1 MKFMLEKLLAVGVNL
16 AVVVFVPA
24 AHSQSPEVPAP
35 NEEAAAADAADA
47 GEVSAGEDESYVPF
61 FADEKSGSG
70 AAPESDLAPS
80 AEQPEV
86 KPEAASLDVIAVDP
100 LRAEAPPDLPE
111 QQSAQV
117 LDTIEVTAS
126 FRSQDIQDVV
136 GGAHV
141 FSGRALDNAGTT
153 GIEDYL
159 REVPSVSVQKSGSGT
174 AKISMRGISNINT
187 SDLGYAAGSPT
198 TGVYLNDVAIQ
209 GSGVFPDL
217 NIYDLSRIEVL
228 KGPQGTLYG
237 EGSMG
242 GAIKL
247 ITRQPNPNLWEVRGA
262 VMGSNTSMGDDSYDG
277 RIAVNVPLVKETLG
291 ARVVAT
297 HRKNGG
303 FVDYVNQDRPDA
315 NEEKA
320 TSLRGTVLF
329 KPFESIEA
337 EYMYL
342 KDDTHLYQFPVVDPG
357 REEELINSREEDQYS
372 ITDFSIHALTLR
384 WNLDFGTL
392 TSVSAVYDTFRDLK
406 RRTPV
411 LQGVLQT
418 QFDELGLTA
427 PEIFSNASTRVVTQ
441 LDSVSQELRLVS
453 FGGERINWIAGAFY
467 RDRNQTYD
475 QEKRE
480 DSVPEDPTGLFSGL
494 LGGFNPLQGRQEKGF
509 GDEAFEQ
516 YSAYGEVTWAAIP
529 GTLEIT
535 GGLRGFS
542 EDVSFFIDT
551 DFYGVEAFL
560 IGTNPGNLDPET
572 RTAHIY
578 FEQSLKTRG
587 VLPKLSVGWH
597 LNEDHLAYASVA
609 RGFRSGTANIYAA
622 LESGPPIVKP
632 DYVWNKE
639 IGLKSTWLGGRLITN
654 VSGYHIDWEDI
665 QGTVLGTARL
675 GIVPTDFA
683 HLDNAGDAVVVGA
696 EASITWLPLDD
707 LVLALNAGYN
717 DAEVTRAREG
727 TGVSEGSGVP
737 NTPRLTWSST
747 ASYNFELGWN
757 LLADMSATYSYVDGQ
772 LMVFES
778 TEYDSI
784 SIPDFDVIK
793 ANIGIRRDQWKLQLL
808 GDNLA
813 DKRVITA
820 ISAPT
825 PQYTVLTPR
834 TIGLRLSYDF

>member
-1 MKFMLEKLLAVGVNL
+1 MNYIPKPLAGIALHLALLSFSAAGL
-16 AVVVFVPA
+16 AQDDGA
-24 AHSQSPEVPAP
+24 ASAEPQAQAEAETASPVSD
-35 NEEAAAADAADA
+35 AD
-47 GEVSAGEDESYVPF
+47 EPF
-61 FADEKSGSG
+61 FKEEPTALEEI
-70 AAPESDLAPS
+70 PVE
-80 AEQPEV
+80 
-86 KPEAASLDVIAVDP
+86 P
-100 LRAEAPPDLPE
+100 LRADAPPDLPAPE
-111 QQSAQV
+111 QTQV
-117 LDTIEVTAS
+117 LESITVTAA
-126 FRSQDIQDVV
+126 FRAQDAQDVV
-136 GGAHV
+136 GGTHA

-153 GIEDYL
+153 GIQDYL
-159 REVPSVSVQKSGSGT
+159 REVPSVSIQKSGSGT
-174 AKISMRGISNINT
+174 SKISMRGISNINT
-187 SDLGYAAGSPT
+187 SDLGYGAGSPT

-247 ITRQPNPNLWEVRGA
+247 VTRQPDPNLWEVRGA

-277 RIAVNVPLVKETLG
+277 RVAVNVPLVDEHLG
-291 ARVVAT
+291 ARLVAT
-297 HRKNGG
+297 HRKTGG
-303 FVDYVNQDRPDA
+303 YVDYVNLDRPDA

-329 KPFESIEA
+329 KPWESLEA

-357 REEELINSREEDQYS
+357 REEDLVNTREEDQFS

-384 WNLDFGTL
+384 WNLDFATL
-392 TSVSAVYDTFRDLK
+392 TSVSALYDTFRDLQ

-411 LQGVLQT
+411 LQGILQT
-418 QFDELGLTA
+418 QFDDLGLTA
-427 PEIFSNASTRVVTQ
+427 PEIFSKASTRVVTQ
-441 LDSVSQELRLVS
+441 LDSFSQELRLVS
-453 FGGERINWIAGAFY
+453 FGDDRISWIAGAFY
-467 RDRNQTYD
+467 RDRNQTFD

-480 DSVPEDPTGLFSGL
+480 DSIPEVQLGLIGEALGGL
-494 LGGFNPLQGRQEKGF
+494 LGGLNPLQGRQEQGF

-516 YSAYGEVTWAAIP
+516 YSAYGEITWAAIP
-529 GTLEIT
+529 GTLDIT

-551 DFYGVEAFL
+551 SFYGVEAVL
-560 IGTNPGNLDPET
+560 IGSNPQNIDPET
-572 RTAHIY
+572 GTARLY
-578 FEQSLKTRG
+578 FEQSVKTKG
-587 VLPKLSVGWH
+587 LLPKLALGWH

-622 LESGPPIVKP
+622 LESGPPIVQP

-639 IGLKSTWLGGRLITN
+639 IGLKSTWLGGRLVTN
-654 VSGYHIDWEDI
+654 LAGYHIDWKDI
-665 QGTVLGTARL
+665 QGTVLGEARL

-683 HLDNAGDAVVVGA
+683 HLDNAGDAVVMGA
-696 EASITWLPLDD
+696 DASVTWLPVDD
-707 LVLALNAGYN
+707 LVLSLNAGYN

-737 NTPRLTWSST
+737 NTPRLTWSGS
-747 ASYNFELGWN
+747 AAYNFELGWN
-757 LLADMSATYSYVDGQ
+757 LVADMSATYSYVDGQ

-784 SIPDFDVIK
+784 AIPDFDVIK
-793 ANIGIRRDQWKLQLL
+793 ANFGIRREQWKLQVL

>member
-1 MKFMLEKLLAVGVNL
+1 MVFTPKRLAGL
-16 AVVVFVPA
+16 ALHLALASFASFAQDEPA
-24 AHSQSPEVPAP
+24 AAPEAQQSAAPDRDEPAAESAEP
-35 NEEAAAADAADA
+35 FFKEAPLTAEEAAASPAL
-47 GEVSAGEDESYVPF
+47 GT
-61 FADEKSGSG
+61 
-70 AAPESDLAPS
+70 
-80 AEQPEV
+80 
-86 KPEAASLDVIAVDP
+86 IAVEP
-100 LRAEAPPDLPE
+100 LRGEAVPDLQEPE
-111 QQSAQV
+111 TAQV
-117 LDTIEVTAS
+117 LESITVTAA
-126 FRSQDIQDVV
+126 FRAQDAQDVV
-136 GGAHV
+136 GGTHA

-153 GIEDYL
+153 GIQDYL
-159 REVPSVSVQKSGSGT
+159 REVPSVSIQKGGNGT

-187 SDLGYAAGSPT
+187 SDLGYAGGSPT

-247 ITRQPNPNLWEVRGA
+247 VTRQPDPNLWEVRGA
-262 VMGSNTSMGDDSYDG
+262 VMGSNTAMGDDSYDG
-277 RIAVNVPLVKETLG
+277 RIAVNVPLVDEHLG
-291 ARVVAT
+291 ARLVAT
-297 HRKNGG
+297 HRKTGG
-303 FVDYVNQDRPDA
+303 FVDYVNLERPDA

-320 TSLRGTVLF
+320 TSLRGTLLF
-329 KPFESIEA
+329 KPWDALEA

-342 KDDTHLYQFPVVDPG
+342 EDQSHLYQFPVVDPG
-357 REEELINSREEDQYS
+357 MEDELINTREEDQYS
-372 ITDFSIHALTLR
+372 ITDFSVHALTLR
-384 WNLDFGTL
+384 WNLDFATL
-392 TSVSAVYDTFRDLK
+392 TSVSAVYDTRRDSS

-427 PEIFSNASTRVVTQ
+427 PDIFSNASTHVETQ
-441 LDSVSQELRLVS
+441 LDSFSQELRLVS
-453 FGGERINWIAGAFY
+453 FGGERINWIAGLFY
-467 RDRNQTYD
+467 RDRNQTFE
-475 QEKRE
+475 QQKFEN
-480 DSVPEDPTGLFSGL
+480 SVPEDPSGLFGGL
-494 LGGFNPLQGRQEKGF
+494 LGGFNPLQGKQEDGF
-509 GDEAFEQ
+509 GDEAFTQ

-535 GGLRGFS
+535 GGLRGFT
-542 EDVSFFIDT
+542 EEVSFFIDT
-551 DFYGVEAFL
+551 RFYGVEAFL
-560 IGTNPGNLDPET
+560 IGTNPDNLDPET
-572 RTAHIY
+572 RTARIY
-578 FEQSLKTRG
+578 FEQSVKTDG
-587 VLPKLSVGWH
+587 ILPKLSIGWH
-597 LNEDHLAYASVA
+597 LNENHLAYASVA

-622 LESGPPIVKP
+622 LDSGPPIVQP

-639 IGLKSTWLGGRLITN
+639 LGFKSTWLEGRLITN
-654 VSGYHIDWEDI
+654 IAGYHIDWEDI
-665 QGTVLGTARL
+665 QGTVLGTANL
-675 GIVPTDFA
+675 GAVPTDFA
-683 HLDNAGDAVVVGA
+683 HLDNAGDAVVMGA
-696 EASITWLPLDD
+696 EASITWLPADD
-707 LVLALNAGYN
+707 LILSLNAGYN

-737 NTPRLTWSST
+737 NTPRLTWSGT

-757 LLADMSATYSYVDGQ
+757 LIADMSATYSYVDGQ

-793 ANIGIRRDQWKLQLL
+793 ANIGIRRDQWKLQVL